1 MRILLVIS
9 VFLLAYSCGNPT
21 PESGA
26 NQANEGSN
34 DTATDTA
41 LARLNQTI
49 IDRPN
54 DPESYLM
61 RARYFFNTEQP
72 AKALEDINRALSI
85 DSTDASMIFERAEL
99 FYATREFD
107 KAKAEYER
115 CVRID
120 DRSVDCLLKLGE
132 MNIHLRNYS
141 KAVEQINNALRVNE
155 QLPFAYYMKGR
166 IYKETGDTLL
176 AASSYQTAIEVDPD
190 YYDAYVEIALL
201 YTAAKSDLAIEYYRT
216 ALEIRPNSVEAMYNL
231 AYYYQITGLTNPGRF
246 ERAFELYDRIL
257 EVAPDNA
264 TAPFS
269 KGFIL
274 LEYLQEY
281 DSAVTYFTQ
290 AADLYP
296 GYFQAYYNR
305 GLALESLDRSDEA
318 LADYNRALSLQPDFT
333 PAALAKNRVLG
344 EN

>member
-1 MRILLVIS
+1 M
-9 VFLLAYSCGNPT
+9 FLLAYSCGTT
-21 PESGA
+21 PQESGA
-26 NQANEGSN
+26 NKTTDLSKESSV
-34 DTATDTA
+34 DTA
-41 LARLNQTI
+41 LARLNQNI

-54 DPESYLM
+54 DPESYRM
-61 RARYFFNTEQP
+61 RARFYFNTEQP
-72 AKALEDINRALSI
+72 TKALEDLNRALAI
-85 DSTDASMIFERAEL
+85 DSTDASIIFERAEL
-99 FYATREFD
+99 FYATQEFD

-115 CVRID
+115 CARID
-120 DRSVDCLLKLGE
+120 DQSVDCLLKLGE

-190 YYDAYVEIALL
+190 YYDAYIEIALL

-216 ALEIRPNSVEAMYNL
+216 ALEIRPSSVEAMYNL
-231 AYYYQITGLTNPGRF
+231 AYYYQTTGLKNPDRF

-269 KGFIL
+269 KGFIY
-274 LEYLQEY
+274 LEYMQEY
-281 DSAVTYFTQ
+281 DSAITYFTQ

-305 GLALESLDRSDEA
+305 GLALESLNRKEDA

-333 PAALAKNRVLG
+333 PAAIAKNRVLG
-344 EN
+344 E

>member
-9 VFLLAYSCGNPT
+9 ALFLFYACNSPSG
-21 PESGA
+21 ESR
-26 NQANEGSN
+26 SDN
-34 DTATDTA
+34 DREDSGKTAVDTA
-41 LARLNQTI
+41 LNRLNQTI
-49 IDRPN
+49 IERPN
-54 DPESYLM
+54 DPESYRM
-61 RARYFFNTEQP
+61 RARYFFNTNQP
-72 AKALEDINRALSI
+72 KEALEDLNRALSI
-85 DSTDASMIFERAEL
+85 DTTDASIIFERAEL
-99 FYATREFD
+99 FYATQEFD

-115 CVRID
+115 CVRND
-120 DRSVDCLLKLGE
+120 NQSVDCLLKLGE
-132 MNIHLRNYS
+132 MNIHLRNYP

-190 YYDAYVEIALL
+190 YYDAYIEIALL
-201 YTAAKSDLAIEYYRT
+201 YTAAKSDLAIEYYKT

-231 AYYYQITGLTNPGRF
+231 AYYYQITGLKNPNRF

-264 TAPFS
+264 TAPYS
-269 KGFIL
+269 KGFIF
-274 LEYLQEY
+274 LEYMQEY

-305 GLALESLDRSDEA
+305 GLALESLERPDEA

-333 PAALAKNRVLG
+333 PAAIAKNRVLS
-344 EN
+344 E